1 MKWQWN
7 YLSLYLFSRIH
18 YAKDEAAYER
28 LRPSAF
34 DNIDEDEI
42 SLHNLDSYGRNVPL
56 NGANGGNYRPYDDY
70 AGRRYYL
77 EHKLSN
83 FLPMQQV
90 RFPPRPNA
98 IHASSGN
105 QQSTNN
111 IQPHQLSLK
120 RAIDSIGGANLLKR
134 AVDRLGGGNLLRRR

>member
-1 MKWQWN
+1 MK
-7 YLSLYLFSRIH
+7 LSISIYLFSRIY
-18 YAKDEAAYER
+18 YAKDEAAYDR

-34 DNIDEDEI
+34 DNFDEDEI
-42 SLHNLDSYGRNVPL
+42 SLHNLDNYGRNVPL
-56 NGANGGNYRPYDDY
+56 GGVNGGNYRTYDDY
-70 AGRRYYL
+70 AGRRFYL
-77 EHKLSN
+77 DHKLNN
-83 FLPMQQV
+83 FLPMQ

-105 QQSTNN
+105 QQSINN